1 MGELK
6 YFNLNNYIEKYN
18 IEYVIETGTYRG
30 NAIEY
35 AIKCGVKYIYSI
47 ELIEEY
53 YNYCCE
59 KFKNNKNVFLF
70 NNTSSNGLQEIF
82 NKYNVGH
89 CLFWLDA
96 HLPNYYKNSFSGEYE
111 KNKKL
116 LILLEDEIRIIVEN
130 KNVTN
135 DVFIIDDLRIYE
147 RGNFQSGNWNEAIIT
162 GGINFI
168 FKMLENTHNIQRLY
182 NDQGYVLC
190 TPK

>member
-1 MGELK
+1 MWSK
-6 YFNLNNYIEKYN
+6 I
-18 IEYVIETGTYRG
+18 
-30 NAIEY
+30 
-35 AIKCGVKYIYSI
+35 YIYSI

-53 YNYCCE
+53 YNYCSE

-82 NKYNVGH
+82 SKYSVGH

-96 HLPNYYKNSFSGEYE
+96 HLPNYYKNNFSNEYE

-116 LILLEDEIRIIVEN
+116 LIPLEDEIRIIVEK

-147 RGNFQSGNWNEAIIT
+147 RGNFQCGNWNEAIIA
-162 GGINFI
+162 GGIDFI
-168 FKMLENTHNIQRLY
+168 FNMLENTHNIQRLY
-182 NDQGYVLC
+182 DDQGYVLC